1 MSDTTPTIQNRYDFV
16 LLFDVLDGNPNGD
29 PDAGNLPRIDPETG
43 HGLVT
48 DVCLKRKIRNR
59 VQLTQKE
66 EDGRQKFGYDIFIQE
81 KAILN
86 NVMVATGTEHPD
98 PADPSQILPELGTP
112 DSAKGDAKAK
122 GVQDR
127 TARMCKT
134 FFDIR
139 TFGAVLTT
147 KPKAKNRLDYT
158 GGQVRGPIQFTFA
171 RSVDPI
177 VTLEH
182 SITRMA
188 VATEEEAEKQSG
200 DNRTMGRKNTVPYGL
215 YKAHGFIVPSF
226 AARTGFSEED
236 LKVFWDAVKMMFVDD
251 PSAARGTMT
260 VRKLI
265 VFKHDSALGNAQAAE
280 LFERVTVKRKD
291 PAKPARAYVDYTV
304 SVDKADLPAGIEVEE
319 LL

>member
-1 MSDTTPTIQNRYDFV
+1 MSDSIKSRYDFV

-59 VQLTQKE
+59 VQLTKA
-66 EDGRQKFGYDIFIQE
+66 GKPGYDIFIQE
-81 KAILN
+81 NAVLN
-86 NVMVATGTEHPD
+86 DTIIQTCKG
-98 PADPSQILPELGTP
+98 LG
-112 DSAKGDAKAK
+112 SAKK
-122 GVQDR
+122 GEGIQPR
-127 TARMCKT
+127 ANKMCQT
-134 FFDIR
+134 FYDIR

-147 KPKAKNRLDYT
+147 DAKDNKLFYNC
-158 GGQVRGPIQFTFA
+158 GQVRGPIQFTFA

-188 VATEEEAEKQSG
+188 VTNVKDKEKE
-200 DNRTMGRKNTVPYGL
+200 RTMGRKNTVPYGL

-226 AARTGFSEED
+226 AERTGFTEED

-260 VRKLI
+260 VRRII
-265 VFKHDSALGNAQAAE
+265 VFKHASALGDAQAAE
-280 LFERVTVKRKD
+280 LFERVKVARKE
-291 PAKPARAYVDYTV
+291 ATKPAREYADYEVTVDE
-304 SVDKADLPAGIEVEE
+304 KDLPAGITLVPESE
-319 LL
+319 LGK

>member
-1 MSDTTPTIQNRYDFV
+1 MSDPIKNRYDFV

-59 VQLTQKE
+59 VQLTQTNKP
-66 EDGRQKFGYDIFIQE
+66 GYAIFIQE
-81 KAILN
+81 NAVLN
-86 NVMVATGTEHPD
+86 DVIIQTCQG
-98 PADPSQILPELGTP
+98 LG
-112 DSAKGDAKAK
+112 SSKKGE
-122 GVQDR
+122 GVQTRADK
-127 TARMCKT
+127 MCQT

-147 KPKAKNRLDYT
+147 DAKDDKKLIYNC
-158 GGQVRGPIQFTFA
+158 GQVRGPVQFTFA
-171 RSVDPI
+171 RSIDPI

-188 VATEEEAEKQSG
+188 VTNAKDKEKE
-200 DNRTMGRKNTVPYGL
+200 RTMGRKNTVPYGL
-215 YKAHGFIVPSF
+215 YAAHGFIVPSF

-260 VRKLI
+260 VRKI
-265 VFKHDSALGNAQAAE
+265 VVFKHDSALGNAQAAE
-280 LFERVTVKRKD
+280 LFARVKAVRKD
-291 PAKPARAYVDYTV
+291 PTKPARDYADYEVTVD
-304 SVDKADLPAGIEVEE
+304 DKDLPAGITIVPESE
-319 LL
+319 LGK